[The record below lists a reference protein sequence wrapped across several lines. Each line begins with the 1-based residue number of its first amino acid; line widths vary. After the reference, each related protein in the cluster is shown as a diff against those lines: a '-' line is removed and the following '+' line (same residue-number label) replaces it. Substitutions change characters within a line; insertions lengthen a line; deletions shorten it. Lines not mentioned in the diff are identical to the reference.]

1 MKKVTELTSLVGI
14 VTALSVGCGAEKH
27 TLKNSTD
34 DIAQSQSVTGSE
46 TQGQTSSSKAQAE
59 APKAQAETPKVH
71 AAAPKAQVAA
81 PKAQVAAPKAQAAA
95 PKAQAA
101 APKAQAAAP
110 KAQAAVPMV
119 QAAAPKAQAAE
130 PQQKALPPF
139 SKPIPAQQQA
149 DSAQQ
154 GDIGQQGSTSQQ
166 GTIAQLP
173 DTGMTGPAVSD
184 QGRVDRPDVSIQD
197 RDVAQ
202 KEVKDWFAAD
212 GRSGV
217 LSHLEEQFK
226 NSEKNLSAMSTE
238 EAAPIKAKL
247 DAKRKDWEE
256 LKNVAD
262 ESAFLE
268 KATNLLSDLF
278 DIDAAAGGLSES
290 LPQA

>member
-1 MKKVTELTSLVGI
+1 M
-14 VTALSVGCGAEKH
+14 A
-27 TLKNSTD
+27 
-34 DIAQSQSVTGSE
+34 
-46 TQGQTSSSKAQAE
+46 
-59 APKAQAETPKVH
+59 
-71 AAAPKAQVAA
+71 
-81 PKAQVAAPKAQAAA
+81 
-95 PKAQAA
+95 
-101 APKAQAAAP
+101 
-110 KAQAAVPMV
+110 

-130 PQQKALPPF
+130 PKQRALPPS

-149 DSAQQ
+149 DLAQQ

-173 DTGMTGPAVSD
+173 DTGMTGPVVSD

-226 NSEKNLSAMSTE
+226 NSEKNISDMSAE
-238 EAAPIKAKL
+238 EAAPIKVKL
-247 DAKRKDWEE
+247 EAKRLEWEE
-256 LKNVAD
+256 LKNIAD

>member
-1 MKKVTELTSLVGI
+1 MKKATELTSLVGI
-14 VTALSVGCGAEKH
+14 VAALSVGCGAEKH

-34 DIAQSQSVTGSE
+34 DLAQSQSVTGSE
-46 TQGQTSSSKAQAE
+46 TQGQTASAKAQAE
-59 APKAQAETPKVH
+59 APKAQAETPKVP
-71 AAAPKAQVAA
+71 A
-81 PKAQVAAPKAQAAA
+81 AAPKAQAAA

-110 KAQAAVPMV
+110 KAQAAE
-119 QAAAPKAQAAE
+119 PKAQAAE
-130 PQQKALPPF
+130 PKQRALPPF

-149 DSAQQ
+149 DLAQQ

-173 DTGMTGPAVSD
+173 DTGMTGPMVSD
-184 QGRVDRPDVSIQD
+184 QGRDDRPDISVQD

-226 NSEKNLSAMSTE
+226 NSEKNISDMSAE
-238 EAAPIKAKL
+238 EAAPIKVKL
-247 DAKRKDWEE
+247 EAKRLEWEE
-256 LKNVAD
+256 LKNIAD